1 MRRPTS
7 ESMKE
12 AGCRGENKLLHASHI
27 KIYKIT
33 CDKII
38 FKWPEKFFFFFFGMP
53 VFFAGGLLFCGS
65 QAIDRE
71 GSVDT
76 ACGLSC
82 PAHLES

>member
-1 MRRPTS
+1 M
-7 ESMKE
+7 
-12 AGCRGENKLLHASHI
+12 AI
-27 KIYKIT
+27 KV
-33 CDKII
+33 
-38 FKWPEKFFFFFFGMP
+38 FFFFFFFFGMP